1 MKDQTLENLIEQ
13 VIWIQ
18 NKNHRAYLSHRK
30 RREKEI
36 GSYV

>member
-1 MKDQTLENLIEQ
+1 LESLIEQ

-36 GSYV
+36 GHYI